1 MSNQAPFRYDVV
13 GSFLRPEYLK
23 DARAKFAEGKITEEQ
38 LKETVL
44 FEQLKKLGL
53 IEDKPKTGYERRE
66 ECNNKKYY
74 FVNTIDLV
82 IENENTV
89 LFDQNRYDV
98 GNYYSDKTIAE
109 NNARA
114 DRLLRCLRQWQ
125 AQNDKVISVSDWK
138 NEGIIKYFIA
148 YNYRSSLFEIG
159 RCSRRREPNII
170 YFTTK
175 DKVSKAVKNFRDE
188 LEWYFT
194 EYQQRLDEE

>member
-1 MSNQAPFRYDVV
+1 MKATISAN
-13 GSFLRPEYLK
+13 
-23 DARAKFAEGKITEEQ
+23 GKTVQVEMTEEQ
-38 LKETVL
+38 AKI
-44 FEQLKKLGL
+44 LGL
-53 IEDKPKTGYERRE
+53 VEERSRTGYERVDE
-66 ECNNKKYY
+66 DDSY
-74 FVNTIDLV
+74 FVDDTINDGHEVIGGGGTLVNDLYY
-82 IENENTV
+82 NN
-89 LFDQNRYDV
+89 
-98 GNYYSDKTIAE
+98 GNYYNDETIVE

-114 DRLLRCLRQWQ
+114 DKLFRCLRQWQ
-125 AQNDKVISVSDWK
+125 AQNDKAISISDWK

>member
-1 MSNQAPFRYDVV
+1 MKVELKVNDKSVQAEIP
-13 GSFLRPEYLK
+13 
-23 DARAKFAEGKITEEQ
+23 EEQ

-114 DRLLRCLRQWQ
+114 DRLLRQLKQWQ
-125 AQNDKVISVSDWK
+125 AQNDKAISISDWK

-175 DKVSKAVKNFRDE
+175 DKVSKAGKNFRDE